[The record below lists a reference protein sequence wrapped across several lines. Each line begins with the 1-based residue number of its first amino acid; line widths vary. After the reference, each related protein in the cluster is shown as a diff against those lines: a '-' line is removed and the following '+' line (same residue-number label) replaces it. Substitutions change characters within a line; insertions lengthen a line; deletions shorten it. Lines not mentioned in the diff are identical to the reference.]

1 MTPDLTGSSIAKS
14 FNVEKIMIFFK
25 CLDAIL
31 IISFLGLFIIPE
43 NSITIFMIAFWTF
56 VFTRSLE
63 KEHRIK
69 HLMESKVALYE
80 DVLCKK
86 YNQLVYQDDYG
97 KMKTDAFK
105 RECQYFIKNVLFT
118 DQEVIKALKI
128 KKFDLDN
135 KKLHALADELCEYI
149 ELKISQHAQP
159 RIKLS
164 YSSPYDFE
172 GYCAQILKDK
182 GWNVQVTQKSSDQGV
197 DVIAE
202 KNGEKVAIQC
212 KMYNQPVGNKAVQEV
227 NAGKNYYQTQYAAVV
242 TTSSYTSSAH
252 QLAKNCNILLLTVDD
267 LENLE
272 ELIGTI

>member
-1 MTPDLTGSSIAKS
+1 
-14 FNVEKIMIFFK
+14 MIFFK
-25 CLDAIL
+25 CLDIVL
-31 IISFLGLFIIPE
+31 IGSFVLFLIVPESSIIFLTALLVF
-43 NSITIFMIAFWTF
+43 I
-56 VFTRSLE
+56 FTRNLE
-63 KEHRIK
+63 KKYQIK
-69 HLMESKVALYE
+69 HLLESKVSLYE
-80 DVLCKK
+80 DILCKK

-118 DQEVIKALKI
+118 DQEVIEVLKI